1 MCGLFRIPVK
11 ELFKYSERLTETGY
25 ELQHFK
31 SCFHILWRCSLTVQ
45 RAKRLA
51 WAHSEIF
58 TTHFWLYFDQ
68 KRPIFKWNGPSSFI
82 LCRESPRKRPHKYTQ
97 CRIPSKPKKISHDV
111 WEFTMYLPK
120 EAWSCLGRAR
130 FTNCFGI
137 SLYFLSKNVMV
148 LKKCTGIPHKKWAK
162 KVAIQK
168 LHQDFK

>member
-82 LCRESPRKRPHKYTQ
+82 LYRKALEKGHTSTHNVVYLQNQRKFRTMCENLRCTYPKRPGVVWTEHDSQ
-97 CRIPSKPKKISHDV
+97 IASGFSFIFCQKK
-111 WEFTMYLPK
+111 
-120 EAWSCLGRAR
+120 
-130 FTNCFGI
+130 
-137 SLYFLSKNVMV
+137 
-148 LKKCTGIPHKKWAK
+148 
-162 KVAIQK
+162 
-168 LHQDFK
+168 